1 MYTKGKKDQEV
12 SVRFPELKGLS
23 EKTPVSGWSRN
34 AEELMKKVE
43 KKLDVQV
50 LLLVDA

>member
-12 SVRFPELKGLS
+12 LVSFPELKGLS

-34 AEELMKKVE
+34 AEELLKKLK
-43 KKLDVQV
+43 KKLDIQM